1 MWNGLAETFFWPS
14 DPSVLPCPARCRLF
28 FDCSMGKGKE
38 QVGAFQ
44 EAGQVWLSGVK
55 DALMLHK
62 CIYFLAHSETIR
74 FRTILLFNFAVEP
87 ALNFLKRLVQED
99 EVWATD
105 FIATSFS
112 VLYKVFW
119 IYPIYCISFVL
130 NTVMYQEIADS
141 ALRSTQRAPVPG
153 IPVLERIIQETWR
166 VLVNL
171 VYLVEMYLIY
181 RKPTPAENAYRITFV
196 CSECAPKMGQ
206 GVSAEADPLTLKE
219 LLSRGADRSSQ
230 VQPASVSQD
239 LSSPHHVK
247 AWSFEARGKSLA
259 EAPVPLCDRGGLFNA
274 QLHRS
279 RSYVILHIQKAEAT
293 AAVKPFG
300 IGGLNDFAAEAGMVC
315 SPRGLGLPEIHW
327 NKAQVL
333 PGLSHEIFV
342 WHGRS
347 TEATLRA
354 FVQSKAWEL
363 ERALRNSLAWHKDFA
378 ASLRQSVTI
387 RGCQD
392 MTSRDVSQQPSK
404 ELSSNSLLTADPP
417 TNGRRREV
425 AEPTQDRHPG
435 GQQGPV
441 AVPKLAI
448 GGAPPQV
455 PSLSSQT
462 GSKPF
467 VPRLALGSLPP
478 RGQANADSAS
488 PTASRSSTD
497 SSEGMEVDEVGSS
510 SSRKRQRDSDEEQRS
525 PQTARGALNLQGPSF
540 PIAGA
545 TAPAARSA
553 RDGVPQVPQLSLGK
567 PGLPVPAI
575 SADGQDTTNSTG
587 ASRVIPPLA
596 NGRQTILGR
605 SDAPALNLEDI
616 HTPEEELISSY
627 DPENEENNYHLPDHL
642 QRRLQLKHWR
652 QVCSEVIPGAL
663 FISSYQVASDE
674 EALNASNITHIVN
687 TAADVCD
694 NCFPDKFHYLTYYLK
709 DSYSAQHKRHIKQT
723 CQEDANSEDITVLLY
738 RTMEWVH
745 EAINKGGR
753 VLVHCRE
760 GVSRSATIVIAYLMW
775 RFSLSFEAAHER
787 IRQKRPICN
796 PNTGFTCQL
805 LQLAKKLSSSQ
816 AGHLSFATYFTII
829 ELSKY
834 FSPAA
839 PISDRAS
846 LFRVMPYH
854 PKEPFLLLVPADLQP
869 GQTHFDPRFGW
880 VAQSGLQFILW
891 MGSQVPDAEAV
902 REAVEAHKRRVE
914 FFERCQCQLL
924 IVKEGEEV
932 PQLWHVLGETV
943 ADSSLVALRSEFDS
957 DYDLMVSI
965 SALHHSISDPEPRMI
980 VHVQIDSASPTAT
993 VLPSSQAVFEL
1004 SYIPIIGPLLYFVHS
1019 CWMASI
1025 YCFEYGWV
1033 HQRWSAN
1040 ARVDYFECHWL
1051 YFFGFGFPVSF
1062 VSYFCPRFIDA
1073 GVFALFF
1080 PVFVLTAT
1088 RAEPKALQQCPKQLQ
1103 RLPLFMVVQGVSCF
1117 LVRIFEGATGV

>member
-1 MWNGLAETFFWPS
+1 ME
-14 DPSVLPCPARCRLF
+14 
-28 FDCSMGKGKE
+28 
-38 QVGAFQ
+38 
-44 EAGQVWLSGVK
+44 
-55 DALMLHK
+55 
-62 CIYFLAHSETIR
+62 
-74 FRTILLFNFAVEP
+74 AVE
-87 ALNFLKRLVQED
+87 RR
-99 EVWATD
+99 T
-105 FIATSFS
+105 
-112 VLYKVFW
+112 
-119 IYPIYCISFVL
+119 
-130 NTVMYQEIADS
+130 
-141 ALRSTQRAPVPG
+141 
-153 IPVLERIIQETWR
+153 
-166 VLVNL
+166 
-171 VYLVEMYLIY
+171 
-181 RKPTPAENAYRITFV
+181 YRITFV
-196 CSECAPKMGQ
+196 GSERAPKMGQ
-206 GVSAEADPLTLKE
+206 GVSAEADPLSLKE
-219 LLSRGADRSSQ
+219 LLSRGTDRSSQ

-247 AWSFEARGKSLA
+247 AWSFEAQGKSMA

-274 QLHRS
+274 KLHRS

-315 SPRGLGLPEIHW
+315 SPRGLGPPDVHW
-327 NKAQVL
+327 NKVQVL

-354 FVQSKAWEL
+354 LVQTKAWEL
-363 ERALRNSLAWHKDFA
+363 ERALRNSLARHKDFA

-392 MTSRDVSQQPSK
+392 MATKDVSQQPSK
-404 ELSSNSLLTADPP
+404 ELSSNSLLSKLTAGVPEKARSAPFPLLARAVQMAFRTADPP
-417 TNGRRREV
+417 TNGSVRREV
-425 AEPTQDRHPG
+425 AEPAQNRHPVG
-435 GQQGPV
+435 LQGPA

-462 GSKPF
+462 GNKPF

-478 RGQANADSAS
+478 RGSSPERQANADSGS

-497 SSEGMEVDEVGSS
+497 SSEGMEVDEVDSS

-525 PQTARGALNLQGPSF
+525 TQTARGALNLQGPSF
-540 PIAGA
+540 PMAGA
-545 TAPAARSA
+545 TAPAAPRSA

-567 PGLPVPAI
+567 PGLPAPAI

-596 NGRQTILGR
+596 NGQTILGR
-605 SDAPALNLEDI
+605 DAPALNLEDI

-709 DSYSAQHKRHIKQT
+709 D
-723 CQEDANSEDITVLLY
+723 ANSEDITVLLY

-816 AGHLSFATYFTII
+816 A
-829 ELSKY
+829 
-834 FSPAA
+834 
-839 PISDRAS
+839 PISDKAS

-957 DYDLMVSI
+957 DYDL
-965 SALHHSISDPEPRMI
+965 I
-980 VHVQIDSASPTAT
+980 VATRSGRGSPSGPGR
-993 VLPSSQAVFEL
+993 PSFKEGS
-1004 SYIPIIGPLLYFVHS
+1004 
-1019 CWMASI
+1019 
-1025 YCFEYGWV
+1025 
-1033 HQRWSAN
+1033 SAN
-1040 ARVDYFECHWL
+1040 AWEGPSARHL
-1051 YFFGFGFPVSF
+1051 QPVLA
-1062 VSYFCPRFIDA
+1062 VGR
-1073 GVFALFF
+1073 
-1080 PVFVLTAT
+1080 
-1088 RAEPKALQQCPKQLQ
+1088 
-1103 RLPLFMVVQGVSCF
+1103 
-1117 LVRIFEGATGV
+1117 